1 MSCQGWH
8 YSGITVASSVMIY
21 KYSFIELYSVMN
33 CMNFIDT
40 PAKSLRDFLQ
50 GKLFRVA
57 CNNFYKVQKLSLLYM
72 YKASCISAYIYCA
85 FSTFSTQFNIIQY
98 S

>member
-8 YSGITVASSVMIY
+8 YSGITVASNVMIY

-50 GKLFRVA
+50 GKL
-57 CNNFYKVQKLSLLYM
+57 
-72 YKASCISAYIYCA
+72 
-85 FSTFSTQFNIIQY
+85 
-98 S
+98 